1 MTVTVISCTQLQKLF
16 KANRNNPA
24 HRRDFSYLR
33 SSDGS
38 QRALM
43 LKRYETLD
51 DFLSFDGDGCGFGG
65 WPGFFQD
72 G

>member
-1 MTVTVISCTQLQKLF
+1 MDIF
-16 KANRNNPA
+16 FDRG
-24 HRRDFSYLR
+24 RIISYLR

-51 DFLSFDGDGCGFGG
+51 DFLSFDGHGSASAAGQVSSKTAELG
-65 WPGFFQD
+65 WLELPAFS
-72 G
+72 